1 MRELDVKKRV
11 AITPRTFGRDDEPV
25 RLLRAAGFELVFNPY
40 DRPLNEAE
48 MAELLEEADAAIVGL
63 DPVTERVLERAS
75 RLKVVSKY
83 GVGLDN
89 IDLEAARRRGVAV
102 TNTPGTNSGAV
113 AELAIGLMLD
123 VARKISLSDREI
135 RSGIWRRH
143 PGFELAGKRLGLVGT
158 GTIGREVA
166 ARIKGFGMEIVCY
179 DKCPDPRW
187 ADRAGASYLSL
198 EELFATSDVVSLHLP
213 LTEETHHLVSDRLIS
228 LMKPTAILINT
239 ARGGI
244 VDEEALLRALRERR
258 IAGAGLDV
266 FEAEPPGASPLCSLE
281 NVVLTA
287 HIGAHTREAILAMGM
302 AAARN
307 VIERLQ
313 N

>member
-1 MRELDVKKRV
+1 MKKRV

-187 ADRAGASYLSL
+187 ADRAGASHLSL